1 LRLWVRAPLMWMGG
15 FRTADDTPS
24 VRREKAEVSLR

>member
-1 LRLWVRAPLMWMGG
+1 LMWMGG

-24 VRREKAEVSLR
+24 VRREKAEVGVR